1 MDRWMWKR
9 MGRQTDRE
17 VFYSCH
23 CHLVIPREAD
33 SLTTHFE
40 HKRSLTFIAS
50 NQSTT

>member
-1 MDRWMWKR
+1 MWKR
-9 MGRQTDRE
+9 MGRQTDKRTDRE

-40 HKRSLTFIAS
+40 HKGSLAFIVS